1 MPTAPNKNLIVLT
14 GGFGL
19 LGRRV
24 QPLLAQQ
31 PDTEVINITRNTNT
45 RSNEN
50 FTTIHGDLRDE
61 TLWRQL
67 PDNVTH
73 VIHLAASIPWNPP
86 ERENSSLIPD
96 NVLPITNLC
105 ERSKNWPNLK
115 QVIYSSSI
123 SVYSPNADWLRE
135 DSPRHPTSLY
145 GAAKLAGEELI
156 MGLNA
161 REIQTVSLRF
171 SSLYAHDQNGAS
183 VLPLMVNRALRKE
196 PILVFGDGS
205 RTQDF
210 LQCDEAARAV
220 ITCFQKEAQG
230 TYNVGSGTPTSML
243 ELANVVS
250 RVFGDTPIQ
259 MQPEKVD
266 KDPGFRLD
274 VSKIKHELGFE
285 SKVSLEDGLRK
296 LKNVRYASACRDTP

>member
-1 MPTAPNKNLIVLT
+1 MPSATDKQLIVLT

-24 QPLLAQQ
+24 QALLAQQ
-31 PDTEVINITRNTNT
+31 PNIEVITISRNPNP
-45 RSNEN
+45 SNKEG
-50 FTTIHGDLRDE
+50 FRTIHGDLRDE
-61 TLWRQL
+61 SLWQQL
-67 PDNVTH
+67 PNDVTH
-73 VIHLAASIPWNPP
+73 VIHLAATIPWNPA
-86 ERENSSLIPD
+86 ERGNASLIPD

-105 ERSKNWPNLK
+105 ERSKSWPNLK

-123 SVYSPNADWLRE
+123 SVYSPNTDWLSE
-135 DSPRHPTSLY
+135 DSRLRPTSLY
-145 GAAKLAGEELI
+145 GAAKLSGEELI
-156 MGLNA
+156 LGLNA
-161 REIQTVSLRF
+161 QGVKTVSLRL

-210 LQCDEAARAV
+210 LDCDEAARSV
-220 ITCFQKEAQG
+220 ITCFQKAAQG
-230 TYNVGSGTPTSML
+230 TYNVGSGTPTTML
-243 ELANVVS
+243 ELATVVS

-259 MQPEKVD
+259 MQPEKAD
-266 KDPGFRLD
+266 TDPGFKLD
-274 VSKIKHELGFE
+274 VSKIKDELGFE

-296 LKNVRYASACRDTP
+296 LKDELR